1 MLNELGAREG
11 AINMGQGFPDFEG
24 SAVARKAAAQALD
37 TPSLN
42 QYSPIDG
49 LASLRDEVSA
59 FYERRYGAR
68 YDAASEVVVTSSG
81 QEALVASLRACFT
94 RTGRAGVV
102 VMEPFYPFLAPAVA
116 AAGGALQPLRLA
128 PPTFAADGRALTPR
142 DETTGRRRQLAAQSD
157 GQMRDRGR
165 ARGRRG
171 LPLLGL
177 DVCPADGGYFL
188 VADAKRPAMDFARSL
203 ADETGVVCT
212 PLSVFYESPPAEDS
226 YRVPRRR
233 RGGPVLRRDDAT
245 RGVDAAAF
253 WDLDAFPSVGGDAV
267 LDAADPFCDA
277 EDAAPDCVD
286 GDAFW
291 AIEAEPDY
299 GAVDSHT
306 IVDRDA
312 ATGAPLRTAFSFV
325 DERAC
330 VGCNAC
336 ASISPSTFFM
346 EDEHGM
352 ARVFRQHGDADE
364 VIEEAVGACPVNCI
378 KTVTYD
384 ALERLE
390 VQRRDQV
397 INAAGRN
404 SLRAEGMAPRTIIP
418 ASALVDTADPAF
430 VEEELRRE
438 TERQRKARRALGTA
452 KDRIVEL

>member
-1 MLNELGAREG
+1 MLFVA
-11 AINMGQGFPDFEG
+11 AIRCD
-24 SAVARKAAAQALD
+24 ALRV
-37 TPSLN
+37 TSRSSLHV
-42 QYSPIDG
+42 SPRAP
-49 LASLRDEVSA
+49 LHTTSLRVSPRTALRYNPRNGWDDDESGPDIPSTDLFAGYAADDSA
-59 FYERRYGAR
+59 FLD
-68 YDAASEVVVTSSG
+68 DAAED
-81 QEALVASLRACFT
+81 
-94 RTGRAGVV
+94 
-102 VMEPFYPFLAPAVA
+102 PFC
-116 AAGGALQPLRLA
+116 
-128 PPTFAADGRALTPR
+128 DG
-142 DETTGRRRQLAAQSD
+142 
-157 GQMRDRGR
+157 
-165 ARGRRG
+165 
-171 LPLLGL
+171 
-177 DVCPADGGYFL
+177 
-188 VADAKRPAMDFARSL
+188 
-203 ADETGVVCT
+203 
-212 PLSVFYESPPAEDS
+212 
-226 YRVPRRR
+226 
-233 RGGPVLRRDDAT
+233 DDAT
-245 RGVDAAAF
+245 PCVDAAAF
-253 WDLDAFPSVGGDAV
+253 WDLDASSPSVGGDAV

-306 IVDRDA
+306 IVERDA

-364 VIEEAVGACPVNCI
+364 VIEEAVGACPVSCI

-438 TERQRKARRALGTA
+438 TERQRKARRALGTG

>member
-24 SAVARKAAAQALD
+24 SAVARRRREALD

-128 PPTFAADGRALTPR
+128 PPTFAADAAAPTPR
-142 DETTGRRRQLAAQSD
+142 GETTGSSSSTRRTIRRANARPRTSSRSSRTALRYNPRNGWDDDESGPDIPSTDLFAGYAADDS
-157 GQMRDRGR
+157 
-165 ARGRRG
+165 AF
-171 LPLLGL
+171 L
-177 DVCPADGGYFL
+177 DD
-188 VADAKRPAMDFARSL
+188 
-203 ADETGVVCT
+203 
-212 PLSVFYESPPAEDS
+212 AED
-226 YRVPRRR
+226 PFCD
-233 RGGPVLRRDDAT
+233 GDDAT
-245 RGVDAAAF
+245 PCVDAAAF
-253 WDLDAFPSVGGDAV
+253 WDLDASSPSVGGDAV

-277 EDAAPDCVD
+277 EDAAPDC
-286 GDAFW
+286 
-291 AIEAEPDY
+291 
-299 GAVDSHT
+299 
-306 IVDRDA
+306 RDA

-364 VIEEAVGACPVNCI
+364 VIEEAVGACPVSCI

-430 VEEELRRE
+430 VEDELRRE
-438 TERQRKARRALGTA
+438 TERQRKARRALGTG

>member
-1 MLNELGAREG
+1 MT
-11 AINMGQGFPDFEG
+11 
-24 SAVARKAAAQALD
+24 STRKQLFFFTAFQ
-37 TPSLN
+37 SC
-42 QYSPIDG
+42 S
-49 LASLRDEVSA
+49 SLRVTPRSSLRVSPRAPLHTTSHRDSALRYNPRNGWDDDESGPDIPSTDLFAGYAADDSA
-59 FYERRYGAR
+59 F
-68 YDAASEVVVTSSG
+68 
-81 QEALVASLRACFT
+81 
-94 RTGRAGVV
+94 
-102 VMEPFYPFLAPAVA
+102 
-116 AAGGALQPLRLA
+116 
-128 PPTFAADGRALTPR
+128 
-142 DETTGRRRQLAAQSD
+142 
-157 GQMRDRGR
+157 
-165 ARGRRG
+165 
-171 LPLLGL
+171 L
-177 DVCPADGGYFL
+177 DD
-188 VADAKRPAMDFARSL
+188 
-203 ADETGVVCT
+203 
-212 PLSVFYESPPAEDS
+212 AED
-226 YRVPRRR
+226 PFCD
-233 RGGPVLRRDDAT
+233 GDDAT
-245 RGVDAAAF
+245 PCVDAAAF
-253 WDLDAFPSVGGDAV
+253 WDLDASSPSVGGDAV

-306 IVDRDA
+306 IVERDA

-364 VIEEAVGACPVNCI
+364 VIEEAVGACPVSCI

-438 TERQRKARRALGTA
+438 TERQRKARRALGTG